1 MNTKYAQPGLA
12 REPEA
17 VASSNPFRKYQVI
30 TVSLLLVIGIINY
43 VDRSALSIANTSI
56 QRDMGITPSQMGILL
71 SAFSLAYA
79 FSQLPLGMIIDRL
92 GSKIA
97 LGASLLGW
105 SVAQAAFGMVNSF
118 AGFMGLRVLLGI
130 GEAPMFPSAA
140 KALSE
145 WFDANE
151 RGTPTGVVW
160 SATCLGPCLAP
171 PLLTLFMVNFGW
183 RGMFIIT
190 GVIGVVL
197 ALCWLTFYKSKARF
211 LAELAAEGKPL
222 PSERQAAAAT
232 ATAPKA
238 SYFAGWLDLFKH
250 RSTWGAVLGF
260 MGVIYMLWLH
270 LTWLPGYFERE
281 HGLDLYKTAWV
292 VSLAYGFGAA
302 GTIVAGRFCDWLV
315 RRGMS
320 VLGSRKFSVITGLVL
335 AALFTL
341 PLSFVTGLT
350 GCIMLLCLAL
360 FSINMASA
368 TAWMIVN
375 TIVDSQRVASFG
387 SIQNFGGYIAG
398 SVAPIAT
405 GFSIQYSGSF
415 TTAFMISAVVALC
428 SAVAYFLLLQA
439 PIGSAKVEAGGMA
452 GATEQA

>member
-1 MNTKYAQPGLA
+1 MNKLK
-12 REPEA
+12 
-17 VASSNPFRKYQVI
+17 KYQSI
-30 TVSLLLVIGIINY
+30 TVVFLLLIGIVNY
-43 VDRSALSIANTSI
+43 LDRSALSIANTSI
-56 QRDMGITPSQMGILL
+56 QKDMMISPSQMGILL
-71 SAFSLAYA
+71 SAFSIAYA
-79 FSQLPLGMIIDRL
+79 FAQLPMGMIIDRL

-97 LGASLLGW
+97 LGASLLAW
-105 SVAQAAFGMVNSF
+105 SVAQTTFGLVNSF

-151 RGTPTGVVW
+151 RGTPTGIVW
-160 SATCLGPCLAP
+160 SSTCLGPCLAP
-171 PLLTLFMVNFGW
+171 PLLTLLMVNYGW

-190 GVIGVVL
+190 GLLGVVL
-197 ALCWLTFYKSKARF
+197 AVCWLTFYKSKAQY

-222 PSERQAAAAT
+222 PTEHVAPAAAPQ
-232 ATAPKA
+232 APKV

-292 VSLAYGFGAA
+292 VSLAYGFGAV
-302 GTIVAGRFCDWLV
+302 GTIVAGRFCDRLV
-315 RRGMS
+315 KRGMS
-320 VLGSRKFSVITGLVL
+320 ILGSRKFSVITGLVL

-341 PLSFVTGLT
+341 PLSYVTGLT
-350 GCIMLLCLAL
+350 GCVILLCLAL

-375 TIVDSQRVASFG
+375 TIVDSPRVASFG

-398 SVAPIAT
+398 SVAPIVT

-415 TTAFMISAVVALC
+415 NTAFMISAVVALC
-428 SAVAYFLLLQA
+428 SAVAYFLLLKA
-439 PIGSAKVEAGGMA
+439 PIG
-452 GATEQA
+452 GAVFKDEVLREVTQ

>member
-1 MNTKYAQPGLA
+1 MNPMK
-12 REPEA
+12 
-17 VASSNPFRKYQVI
+17 KYQHI
-30 TVSLLLVIGIINY
+30 TVVFLLLIGIVNY
-43 VDRSALSIANTSI
+43 LDRSALSIANTSI
-56 QRDMGITPSQMGILL
+56 QKDMMISPSQMGILL
-71 SAFSLAYA
+71 SAFSIAYA
-79 FSQLPLGMIIDRL
+79 FAQLPMGMIIDRL

-160 SATCLGPCLAP
+160 SSTCLGPCLAP

-197 ALCWLTFYKSKARF
+197 ALCWLTFYKSKARY

-222 PSERQAAAAT
+222 PSGQQAPAAAAQ
-232 ATAPKA
+232 APKA

-302 GTIVAGRFCDWLV
+302 GTIVAGRFCDLLV
-315 RRGMS
+315 KRGMS
-320 VLGSRKFSVITGLVL
+320 VLASRKFSVITGLVL

-350 GCIMLLCLAL
+350 GCVILLCLAL

-398 SVAPIAT
+398 SVAPIVT

-439 PIGSAKVEAGGMA
+439 PIGSAKVKAAEMVA
-452 GATEQA
+452 ATE